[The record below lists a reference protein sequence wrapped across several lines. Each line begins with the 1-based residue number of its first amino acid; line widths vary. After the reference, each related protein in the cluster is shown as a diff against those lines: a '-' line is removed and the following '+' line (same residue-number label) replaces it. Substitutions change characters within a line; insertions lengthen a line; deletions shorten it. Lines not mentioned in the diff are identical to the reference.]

1 MTMYNLIADFTINGI
16 YLDPEAPPE
25 ENIPGTLSPCLKLSG
40 TQLQTY
46 LHPTPELPQRFI

>member
-1 MTMYNLIADFTINGI
+1 MTKYNPIANFTINGI

-25 ENIPGTLSPCLKLSG
+25 EDTPGAIFPCLKLWG
-40 TQLQTY
+40 KQLTTY